1 MAEAEQV
8 HRIESE
14 RLVLETNVR
23 ATQAEIEAAR
33 RGSWMGFA
41 VSLIAILGALAAVYL
56 GAHWSVP
63 VAFVSVPVMTVVRA
77 LVLRK

>member
-1 MAEAEQV
+1 MAEAEQA

-33 RGSWMGFA
+33 RGSWMGFV
-41 VSLIAILGALAAVYL
+41 VSIIAILGALTAVQL